1 MDITQ
6 FNENLATVF
15 TDANKGIT
23 KRLSVIAFG
32 DTLHLTVRSKKEGHI
47 NCVNASVFTLKPAS
61 KPHCIE
67 LSEVWVGYDQ
77 EGSRWS
83 DSMGGKIIDC
93 TGLKAYSAIELI
105 VSEINA
111 RVKEV
116 A

>member
-1 MDITQ
+1 MNIAQ
-6 FNENLATVF
+6 FNENLATAF
-15 TDANKGIT
+15 AAANKKII
-23 KRLSVIAFG
+23 KRLAVNAFG

-47 NCVNASVFTLKPAS
+47 NCVNASVFTLKPAD

-77 EGSRWS
+77 EGFRWS

-93 TGLKAYSAIELI
+93 TGLKVNPAIDLI

-111 RVKEV
+111 RMKE